1 VFSAGKFYERY
12 PNWSLMG
19 KMVSDTRA
27 AIDAV
32 MALDSVDSSRVLLF
46 GYALGAKVGLLT
58 AALDDRVRAV
68 VAVCGFSPFRQ
79 ESPAS
84 GTEGLRH
91 YSHLHG
97 LIPRLGFF
105 LGHED
110 RVPFDY
116 DEVIGMIAP
125 RPVLVVAPELDRY
138 APIANVRRS
147 VEAAASV
154 YALYGH
160 RDALTLDV
168 PFDFNRLTRDT
179 EERAFDWLVR
189 TR

>member
-1 VFSAGKFYERY
+1 
-12 PNWSLMG
+12 
-19 KMVSDTRA
+19 
-27 AIDAV
+27 
-32 MALDSVDSSRVLLF
+32 
-46 GYALGAKVGLLT
+46 
-58 AALDDRVRAV
+58 
-68 VAVCGFSPFRQ
+68 
-79 ESPAS
+79 
-84 GTEGLRH
+84 
-91 YSHLHG
+91 
-97 LIPRLGFF
+97 
-105 LGHED
+105 
-110 RVPFDY
+110 
-116 DEVIGMIAP
+116 MIAP